1 MYKFHPRANIEKM
14 SNGQPLNDADRWDW
28 LIVLRR
34 QALTTLASHAA
45 SDPPPPPAK
54 HLHPDPDS
62 VPKGAPGVVITCS
75 ALKAKYR
82 DVIRV
87 ASYNSARVHVHFI
100 YLQVTEE
107 VSSKR
112 VASRQNHYMKGN
124 MVHSQFMDLE
134 EPTEE
139 EWDCITVDCTQSQA
153 EVMESTLHQVKHA
166 IQQVVSGI
174 HSASN

>member
-1 MYKFHPRANIEKM
+1 M

-34 QALTTLASHAA
+34 QALITLASHEH
-45 SDPPPPPAK
+45 SENPPPPAK
-54 HLHPDPDS
+54 HLHPDPQS
-62 VPKGAPGVVITCS
+62 VPKSAPGVVLTCS

-82 DVIRV
+82 DVIRL
-87 ASYNSARVHVHFI
+87 ASYNSSKVHVHFI
-100 YLQVTEE
+100 YLKATEE
-107 VSSKR
+107 LLSKR

-139 EWDCITVDCTQSQA
+139 EWDCLTVDCTQSQA
-153 EVMESTLHQVKHA
+153 DVMESILHQVKHA
-166 IQQVVSGI
+166 IQQMVGDVHG
-174 HSASN
+174 AN